1 MEFFNTVEA
10 RHCYRGKF
18 LDEKISRK
26 ELEKIVTAGVLAP
39 SGKNEQT
46 TEFVIVDD
54 AELLAQIRELHN
66 MPAVQTASAMIVC
79 LIDKQP
85 QPVYE
90 GKSFQIEDC
99 AVATENMLL
108 AIAAMGY
115 ASVWIDGA
123 LRIEGRSDKICK
135 IISAPLT
142 KAVRILLPIGKPE
155 KATSQPPK
163 KAFNQRAYFNK
174 YGK

>member
-1 MEFFNTVEA
+1 MELFDAFKA
-10 RHCYRGKF
+10 RHCYRGEF
-18 LDEKISRK
+18 LDEKISRE
-26 ELEKIVTAGVLAP
+26 ELEKIVTAALLAP

-99 AVATENMLL
+99 AAATENMLL

-123 LRIEGRSDKICK
+123 LRVEDRSDKICE
-135 IISAPLT
+135 IISAPLS
-142 KAVRILLPIGKPE
+142 KAARILLPIGKPAE
-155 KATSQPPK
+155 TKGQPPK